1 MPKLL
6 LRCSCGSVKGT
17 TNDISPKFGN
27 RIICYC
33 NDCQAFPAHIGVAD
47 SVLDEYGGTDIF
59 QLPVSHIKI
68 TEGSEHIRCLRLT
81 QKGLYRW
88 YTECCKTPI
97 GNTLNAKMPFI
108 GVIHSFIDSENKDKE
123 LGPVYGGYQI
133 KSAKDGFTINPE
145 WHSEFR
151 TALRVFSKLL
161 IWKIKGYNKPSAFF
175 FDDGKAIIKPRVVG
189 SKD

>member
-1 MPKLL
+1 MHNLQLK
-6 LRCSCGSVKGT
+6 CSCGSVKGT
-17 TNDISPKFGN
+17 ISDISPKLGN

-33 NDCQAFPAHIGVAD
+33 NDCQAFPTHLDVAD
-47 SVLDEYGGTDIF
+47 TVLDEHGGTDIF
-59 QLPVSHIKI
+59 QMPISHINI

-108 GVIHSFIDSENKDKE
+108 GIIHSFIDSGNKDE
-123 LGPVYGGYQI
+123 DLGPVFGGIQT
-133 KSAKDGFTINPE
+133 KSAKDGLTINPE

-151 TALRVFSKLL
+151 ITLRVFSKLF

-175 FDDGKAIIKPRVVG
+175 TDDGKAIAKPRIV
-189 SKD
+189 SSSD